1 MMQVWISRIPRDAIQ
16 VIMDVDGVP
25 SGVVLRTTCMAMQSG
40 IISLGAHFPIIM
52 SIRGDLMCFT
62 LFSDYYLLSPVL
74 QTLPLS
80 LKFTD
85 TIPNRT
91 STT

>member
-16 VIMDVDGVP
+16 VIMDVDGAP
-25 SGVVLRTTCMAMQSG
+25 SGVVLCTTCMAMQSG
-40 IISLGAHFPIIM
+40 IISLGAHFPII
-52 SIRGDLMCFT
+52 IRGDLICFT
-62 LFSDYYLLSPVL
+62 LFSNYYLLSPVL
-74 QTLPLS
+74 QTPPPG

-91 STT
+91 TTT